1 MNAPKCDAADY
12 INFLVASP
20 RGERHGALARGCRRV
35 SRHHARIL
43 DSHLHLKRP
52 APAYYAAPPGYAYYV
67 PTHVFR
73 CYPARAMVRDQV
85 GFTAGYLPLGTCG

>member
-1 MNAPKCDAADY
+1 MRFSKNRLSALLIAG
-12 INFLVASP
+12 LTV
-20 RGERHGALARGCRRV
+20 ALAAPAYANGTA
-35 SRHHARIL
+35 RHHARIL

-52 APAYYAAPPGYAYYV
+52 APAYYADPPGYAYYV